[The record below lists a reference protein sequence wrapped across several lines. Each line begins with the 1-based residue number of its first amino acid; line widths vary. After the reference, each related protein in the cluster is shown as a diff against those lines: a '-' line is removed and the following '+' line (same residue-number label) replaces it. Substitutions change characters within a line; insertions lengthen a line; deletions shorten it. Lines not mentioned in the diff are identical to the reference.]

1 MQNADTEKGFLQ
13 KYRALNDENNITKQL
28 SREVVLDILYEKL
41 KTNPSATIKTIDAD
55 LEKLVN
61 TKLAS
66 EQLPA
71 ESVTKIKEQ
80 LGNPINFLS
89 LLPDSNASDEEVREF
104 YSKPTVLNNVKEI
117 IGKINQANVDSNPA
131 LCGAIGVA
139 IEKGGMRDADLKIF
153 QNLRD
158 FQRSKKQE
166 KIDPVSNFFN
176 FVDVLA
182 KALEGVLNPPNTS
195 TKNRHNPGSEEK
207 KSENFVD
214 EIINLCCP
222 TKRRGK

>member
-1 MQNADTEKGFLQ
+1 MK
-13 KYRALNDENNITKQL
+13 
-28 SREVVLDILYEKL
+28 KL
-41 KTNPSATIKTIDAD
+41 KTNPSVTIKTIDAD
-55 LEKLVN
+55 LEKWVN

-66 EQLPA
+66 EKLPA
-71 ESVTKIKEQ
+71 ESVTTIKEQ

-89 LLPDSNASDEEVREF
+89 LLPNSNESDEEVAGF
-104 YSKPTVLNNVKEI
+104 YSKPAVLNNVKEI
-117 IGKINQANVDSNPA
+117 IGKINQANADSNPA
-131 LCGAIGVA
+131 LYDAIGVA
-139 IEKGGMRDADLKIF
+139 IEKGGMGGDDVRIF
-153 QNLRD
+153 KNLRD

-195 TKNRHNPGSEEK
+195 TKNRPNPGSEEK

-222 TKRRGK
+222 TDRRGK